1 MKTKKHLVSIIL
13 ALSLLFLLLSQ
24 QQNAIAQPVNTGFS
38 DEGSTSFDGGAPILT
53 PSGPGKDESKAII
66 NSNVQVVAIAG
77 WYFVPA
83 RVECPMYNW
92 FYGAIGPSDDPPL
105 SSGCYLTFPV
115 LLPSGTKITRI
126 DLNYYDISLSLDI
139 QLSLR
144 RSPYNASGE
153 ENIVTIT
160 SGTSSGAGYSYADID
175 HVILP
180 HYSYHLMVYFPLGS
194 DADITRLNSVE
205 VYYQSPSIFGQAL
218 PLIQRP

>member
-1 MKTKKHLVSIIL
+1 MKTKNHLVSIVL
-13 ALSLLFLLLSQ
+13 ALSLFLLLLSQ
-24 QQNAIAQPVNTGFS
+24 QQNAIAQPANTGFS
-38 DEGSTSFDGGAPILT
+38 DEGSTSFDGSAPELT

-66 NSNVQVVAIAG
+66 NSNDQVITIAG

-126 DLNYYDISLSLDI
+126 DLNYFDLSSTLDI

-144 RSPYNASGE
+144 RSPYNASEE

-160 SGTSSGAGYSYADID
+160 SGTSSGSDYTYADID
-175 HVILP
+175 HVIQR